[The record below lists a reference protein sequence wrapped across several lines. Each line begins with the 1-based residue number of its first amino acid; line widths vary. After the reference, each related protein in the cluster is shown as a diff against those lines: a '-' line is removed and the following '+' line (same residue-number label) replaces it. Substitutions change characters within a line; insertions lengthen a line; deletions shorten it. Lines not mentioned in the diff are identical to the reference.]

1 MYATATHSSASMFN
15 ARNMSSIYRQI
26 DVETGVSGASA
37 HHLVTMLFDGALES
51 IAQARGAMSAGNIP
65 AKCTALSKCVRIV
78 DEGLKAGLNLREG
91 GDLAQ
96 QLDALYGYITTQLT
110 LANARNDDTRLEEC
124 VRLITPLREAWVA
137 ITPPKAEV
145 VRAAME
151 IRA

>member
-1 MYATATHSSASMFN
+1 MYATATNSSASMFN

-51 IAQARGAMSAGNIP
+51 IAQARGAMISGNIQ

-78 DEGLKAGLNLREG
+78 DEGLKAGLNLRDG
-91 GDLAQ
+91 GDLAM
-96 QLDALYGYITTQLT
+96 QLDGLYAYITRQLT
-110 LANARNDDTRLEEC
+110 LANARNDQSLLEEC
-124 VRLITPLREAWVA
+124 TRLITPIRDAWVA
-137 ITPPKAEV
+137 ITPAKAEV